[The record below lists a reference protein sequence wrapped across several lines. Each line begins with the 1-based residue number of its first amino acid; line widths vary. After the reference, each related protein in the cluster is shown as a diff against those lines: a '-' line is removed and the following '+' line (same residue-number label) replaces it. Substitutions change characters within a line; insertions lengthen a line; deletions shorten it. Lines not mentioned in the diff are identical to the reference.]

1 MAPKG
6 SSVIQAMLKRLAL
19 EEEQFKKEK
28 ATGSVDAAKPLLAK
42 AAAY

>member
-6 SSVIQAMLKRLAL
+6 SSVIQAMLKRLAQ
-19 EEEQFKKEK
+19 EEEQYKKEK
-28 ATGSVDAAKPLLAK
+28 AMGSVDATKPLQAR